1 MIEFTNVSV
10 DVDEYDVEGRHRR
23 VKILST
29 MNLIVSERRVAV
41 IGPNGAGKSTLL
53 RLVNGLVEATDGT
66 VTVDGINPSEDGR
79 AARRHVGYIFT
90 NPMSQLVMST
100 PVADVELSLRQRIRN
115 RLERHEAA
123 MQILADQGLEA
134 VAGRSVHAL
143 SGGERQ
149 LVSLRAYWPSNH
161 QSSSP
166 TSQQPC
172 WICETGRWCGTP
184 LNAWISKS
192 CAAPMT
198 WNWRR
203 RLTECW
209 LSKTVELS
217 TTATRGRLLP
227 TIGPGWCPV
236 KAGSCLDAVDRIR
249 ADED

>member
-1 MIEFTNVSV
+1 MLNCLF
-10 DVDEYDVEGRHRR
+10 
-23 VKILST
+23 
-29 MNLIVSERRVAV
+29 
-41 IGPNGAGKSTLL
+41 
-53 RLVNGLVEATDGT
+53 VNGFVTDLNDMKRPCGSLPIRDWKPLLDAVCT
-66 VTVDGINPSEDGR
+66 L
-79 AARRHVGYIFT
+79 
-90 NPMSQLVMST
+90 SQEGNVNWC
-100 PVADVELSLRQRIRN
+100 PW
-115 RLERHEAA
+115 
-123 MQILADQGLEA
+123 
-134 VAGRSVHAL
+134 
-143 SGGERQ
+143 
-149 LVSLRAYWPSNH
+149 RAYWPSNH